1 MKLIVRD
8 AKGKKV
14 GEIEAKSEVFD
25 SKVNEAVVHQVVRAQ
40 LAASRAGTASTKT
53 RAEVRGGGRKP
64 WRQKGT
70 GRARAGSI
78 RSPIWVGG
86 GIVFGPKPRDYSF
99 KVPKK
104 IKRLALRSVLTMKAK
119 KNQILVVKDFGLKEP
134 KTKKAL
140 EVLKKLGISGKTTLV
155 LENGQDI
162 IEKSVRNIPGIKVIK
177 VDNINVY
184 DLLDNETLVFT
195 PTALERIEEVLA
207 E

>member
-14 GEIEAKSEVFD
+14 GEIEAKPEVFD
-25 SKVNEAVVHQVVRAQ
+25 SKVSEAAVHQVVRAQ
-40 LAASRAGTASTKT
+40 LAAARAGTASTKT
-53 RAEVRGGGRKP
+53 RVEVRGGGRKP

-86 GIVFGPKPRDYSF
+86 GVTFGPKPRDYSF

-104 IKRLALRSVLTMKAK
+104 VKRLALRSVLTMKAK
-119 KNQILVVKDFGLKEP
+119 KDQILVVKDFGLKEP
-134 KTKKAL
+134 KTKKAV
-140 EVLKKLGISGKTTLV
+140 EVFKKLGISGKTTLV
-155 LENGQDI
+155 LENNQEV
-162 IEKSVRNIPGIKVIK
+162 IEKSVRNIPGVRVIK

-195 PTALERIEEVLA
+195 PAALERVEEVLA
-207 E
+207 K

>member
-14 GEIEAKSEVFD
+14 GEIEAKPEVFD
-25 SKVNEAVVHQVVRAQ
+25 SKVSEAAVHQVVRAQ
-40 LAASRAGTASTKT
+40 LAAARAGTASTKT
-53 RAEVRGGGRKP
+53 RVEVRGGGRKP

-86 GIVFGPKPRDYSF
+86 GVTFGPKPRDYSF

-104 IKRLALRSVLTMKAK
+104 VKRLALRSVLTMKAK
-119 KNQILVVKDFGLKEP
+119 KDQILVVKDFGLKKP
-134 KTKKAL
+134 KTKKAV
-140 EVLKKLGISGKTTLV
+140 EVFKKLGILGKTTLV
-155 LENGQDI
+155 LENNQEV
-162 IEKSVRNIPGIKVIK
+162 IEKSVQNIPGVKVVK

-195 PTALERIEEVLA
+195 PAALERVEEVLA
-207 E
+207 R